1 MDLQTFLNDFM
12 NKDDLA
18 LLVRDAAELFEC
30 PAMVVDM
37 AFHVIAW
44 HCDADFND
52 APFRTS
58 LRMGSL
64 TYEAGSLLAVAD
76 TQAQLVSPQDSPYKR
91 RFSLLM
97 TGGAPVGY
105 LILVDIG
112 ERLEHEDYR
121 VFQAVE
127 SALAKQLMLEASR
140 GSSVRSAEE
149 SVLQH
154 LLEGRFTDESLFTLQ
169 AEAAGLKYL
178 APRRIALVNLELYH
192 SANWSEN
199 ALRSTIL
206 DGFPMSRP
214 LVHDGNVVFFLN
226 SDPDMGLFR
235 NLSRQFSLRVVISAP
250 VGRLFRLPVAQ
261 LGCAA
266 DRLCRCLSCDPVEL
280 PYFHPGLEQV
290 GAVPQ
295 RNGIGSRIDRADEYR
310 LSPGVAQTLALPDR
324 IVDQTFMG
332 ADGMPLQIHESAG
345 LRSGSA
351 SVPLHDLRIIAVRH
365 EADVLAVR
373 LIRVHKA
380 VLRRDAPRLLLCIFP
395 QGEQRVRQLLLSE
408 AVQHI
413 ALVLGRIEPLFQ
425 QKSAVRTL
433 LDAGVMPGHDLFAA
447 KFLGP
452 VVQLAEL

>member
-58 LRMGSL
+58 IRMGSL

-121 VFQAVE
+121 VVE

-206 DGFPMSRP
+206 DVFPMSRP
-214 LVHDGNVVFFLN
+214 MVHDGSVVFFLN
-226 SDPDMGLFR
+226 SDPDMGLFG
-235 NLSRQFSLRVVISAP
+235 SFSPQFSLRVVISAP
-250 VGRLFRLPVAQ
+250 IGRLFRLPEVYAATRALMEALLPRLPHPFAVMAEPYQALMMLRQ
-261 LGCAA
+261 LGQAQ
-266 DRLCRCLSCDPVEL
+266 DLVL
-280 PYFHPGLEQV
+280 P
-290 GAVPQ
+290 AV
-295 RNGIGSRIDRADEYR
+295 RALGERDRADDTLYCLTLYTYLCCHRSLQETCARLYTHRNTVLYRIRKLKEEYDI
-310 LSPGVAQTLALPDR
+310 PVDDPDQHLALL
-324 IVDQTFMG
+324 V
-332 ADGMPLQIHESAG
+332 SAAMM
-345 LRSGSA
+345 LM
-351 SVPLHDLRIIAVRH
+351 
-365 EADVLAVR
+365 E
-373 LIRVHKA
+373 
-380 VLRRDAPRLLLCIFP
+380 
-395 QGEQRVRQLLLSE
+395 
-408 AVQHI
+408 
-413 ALVLGRIEPLFQ
+413 LGREDVF
-425 QKSAVRTL
+425 
-433 LDAGVMPGHDLFAA
+433 MPHEF
-447 KFLGP
+447 
-452 VVQLAEL
+452 